1 MSLFKGVLVDIYAIF
16 YFYRTAM
23 IKNQGFVISYF
34 VIFSYLCK
42 IIKIVTLNS
51 KLNMTSFYDL
61 VKNRRSIRKYE
72 DRAVEQEKIDSILRS
87 ALMSPASKRTN
98 GWEFIVVDDRELLQK
113 MSTCR
118 ELGSKFVADA
128 PMAIV
133 VCASPEKSDVWFED
147 ASIAALIIQLAAQD
161 LDLGSCWVQV
171 YNRMH
176 TETETAGEYIRG
188 LLNIPENLEVLNI
201 VTLGYKNEER
211 KPYDEE
217 KLSYDKLHRNTF

>member
-1 MSLFKGVLVDIYAIF
+1 
-16 YFYRTAM
+16 
-23 IKNQGFVISYF
+23 
-34 VIFSYLCK
+34 
-42 IIKIVTLNS
+42 
-51 KLNMTSFYDL
+51 MTSFYDL

-72 DRAVEQEKIDSILRS
+72 DRVVEQEKIDSILRS

-98 GWEFIVVDDRELLQK
+98 GWEFIVVDDRELLQQ

-147 ASIAALIIQLAAQD
+147 ASIAALIIQLAAAD
-161 LDLGSCWVQV
+161 LEHGSCWVQV

-176 TETETAGEYIRG
+176 TETETAGEYIRQ

>member
-1 MSLFKGVLVDIYAIF
+1 MAMSDEVRSNPRYKQPQKKV
-16 YFYRTAM
+16 
-23 IKNQGFVISYF
+23 KKGFVESFIPLKGDKTNVIISK
-34 VIFSYLCK
+34 VIVL
-42 IIKIVTLNS
+42 
-51 KLNMTSFYDL
+51 
-61 VKNRRSIRKYE
+61 
-72 DRAVEQEKIDSILRS
+72 
-87 ALMSPASKRTN
+87 
-98 GWEFIVVDDRELLQK
+98 
-113 MSTCR
+113 
-118 ELGSKFVADA
+118 
-128 PMAIV
+128 
-133 VCASPEKSDVWFED
+133 

-188 LLNIPENLEVLNI
+188 LLNIPDNLEVLNI

>member
-1 MSLFKGVLVDIYAIF
+1 
-16 YFYRTAM
+16 
-23 IKNQGFVISYF
+23 
-34 VIFSYLCK
+34 
-42 IIKIVTLNS
+42 
-51 KLNMTSFYDL
+51 MTSFYDL

-72 DRAVEQEKIDSILRS
+72 NRPVEQEKIDSILRS

-147 ASIAALIIQLAAQD
+147 ASIAALIIQLAAAD
-161 LDLGSCWVQV
+161 LELGSCWVQV
-171 YNRMH
+171 YKRMH
-176 TETETAGEYIRG
+176 TETETAGEYIRQ

>member
-1 MSLFKGVLVDIYAIF
+1 M
-16 YFYRTAM
+16 
-23 IKNQGFVISYF
+23 
-34 VIFSYLCK
+34 
-42 IIKIVTLNS
+42 
-51 KLNMTSFYDL
+51 
-61 VKNRRSIRKYE
+61 RKFT
-72 DRAVEQEKIDSILRS
+72 EQELSQDEVVALLKA
-87 ALMSPASKRTN
+87 ALMSPSSKRSN
-98 GWEFIVVDDRELLQK
+98 PWEFIVVDDRELLQK

-161 LDLGSCWVQV
+161 LELGSCWVQV

-176 TETETAGEYIRG
+176 TETETAGEYIRQ